1 MGVIMPDVKGHNF
14 VDEVEE
20 ARRGACYCLA
30 LRQASRRL
38 IRLYDKKLA
47 EQGLTIGQFGM
58 LGFISGTEEYTVQ
71 ALADFLDMNQSALS
85 RGLAPLEKQ
94 GYLVSKSDPDDGRK
108 RVLELT
114 PLGAKRLNEASKSW
128 KSAQQ
133 ELTAKNEGLDI
144 VSLMQTISQLG
155 AI

>member
-1 MGVIMPDVKGHNF
+1 MPNTKAFVF

-30 LRQASRRL
+30 VRQASRRL
-38 IRLYDKKLA
+38 MRSYDEKLG
-47 EQGLTIGQFGM
+47 EHGLTIGQFAM
-58 LGFISGTEEYTVQ
+58 LCYISGPEEYTVQ

-94 GYLVSKSDPDDGRK
+94 GFLTSKSDPDDGRK
-108 RVLELT
+108 RILELT
-114 PLGAKRLNEASKSW
+114 PQGAERLNEASKSW

-133 ELTAKNEGLDI
+133 ELSAKNEELDI
-144 VSLMQTISQLG
+144 GSLMQTIAKLG
-155 AI
+155 IS

>member
-1 MGVIMPDVKGHNF
+1 MSNIKGHNF
-14 VDEVEE
+14 ADEVEE
-20 ARRGACYCLA
+20 ARRGTCYCLA

-38 IRLYDKKLA
+38 LRLYDRKLS

-94 GYLVSKSDPDDGRK
+94 GFLVSKSDPDDGRK
-108 RVLELT
+108 RILELT
-114 PLGAKRLNEASKSW
+114 PLGAGRLNEASKSW

-133 ELTAKNEGLDI
+133 ELSEKNKELDI
-144 VSLMQTISQLG
+144 DSLMQTIAQLG
-155 AI
+155 AV

>member
-1 MGVIMPDVKGHNF
+1 MSDVKGHNF

-38 IRLYDKKLA
+38 IRLYDRKLA

-94 GYLVSKSDPDDGRK
+94 GFLISKSDPDDGRK
-108 RVLELT
+108 RILELT
-114 PLGAKRLNEASKSW
+114 SLGAERLNEASKSW

-133 ELTAKNEGLDI
+133 ELSAQNEDLDI
-144 VSLMQTISQLG
+144 GSLMKTIAQLG
-155 AI
+155 AV